1 MIQLGKFET
10 LRDTLG
16 RHLRLR
22 VRQGAPNGPHPAPPR
37 RPAQGPAAAA
47 LFRVIQLA
55 LFPAGTAGYLWALP
69 KLLVYSRRTGVSATL
84 LASLHTRFMQ
94 HRLGTRDDEPAERL
108 MMVMPN
114 VSRTGFSLVA
124 APTIAAHGATGYVPR
139 VYRYPYEGEAP
150 LRHQD
155 SARTSFFDAA
165 LQRHLPGV
173 GQLVI
178 LGAGFDT
185 RAFRFSGAD
194 HVRCFEVDKPLTQAF
209 KLGMLKRAGLSTQLA
224 SYVAADLR
232 TQDWWSKL
240 LAAGFDPD
248 RPAFFLWEPVT
259 MYLDRASVEATL
271 RRIGGGAAGSVVSFD
286 YFAPL
291 PASPSTSESTTLPR
305 HGIVPWS
312 SSGPSAWPWRNTE
325 ISAKRPDGGA
335 RRPASSPPS
344 SAEQGN
350 PAGKELFTFR
360 RPSCRPDI
368 TIRKR
373 RRNKAGASWRG
384 LPKGVSL

>member
-55 LFPAGTAGYLWALP
+55 LLPAGTAGYLWALP

-124 APTIAAHGATGYVPR
+124 APTIAAHRATGYVPR

-185 RAFRFSGAD
+185 RAFRLSGAD

-248 RPAFFLWEPVT
+248 RPAFFLWEAVT

-286 YFAPL
+286 YFAAQTLASRSPYMRYGRAAAAFAGEPL
-291 PASPSTSESTTLPR
+291 DFGIDNTPPARDRAVEFLRPFGLAVEE
-305 HGIVPWS
+305 H
-312 SSGPSAWPWRNTE
+312 RNFGKET
-325 ISAKRPDGGA
+325 RRRGA
-335 RRPASSPPS
+335 
-344 SAEQGN
+344 
-350 PAGKELFTFR
+350 PAGFVTAVVGR
-360 RPSCRPDI
+360 
-368 TIRKR
+368 
-373 RRNKAGASWRG
+373 AG
-384 LPKGVSL
+384 